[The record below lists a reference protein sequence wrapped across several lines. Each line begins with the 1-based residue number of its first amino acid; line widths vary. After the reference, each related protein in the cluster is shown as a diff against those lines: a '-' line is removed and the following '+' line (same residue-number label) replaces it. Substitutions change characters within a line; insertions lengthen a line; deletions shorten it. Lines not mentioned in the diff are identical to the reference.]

1 MQASITQQLETINE
15 RYKELEDTIND
26 PEFATDYSKI
36 QEVAKEKSSLESVVA
51 LYHRYRKV
59 QTEINDTEEIIAH
72 ENDKELVELALDD
85 LSTLRI
91 EVGTLETELLAALRP
106 KDPRDSKNV
115 IIEIRAGTGGGEA
128 SLFAGDLYRMYARYA
143 EEHRWAIDILNSSET
158 ELGGVKEIVFQLN
171 GKGVYGRLKFEG
183 GTHRV
188 QRVPATETSGRIHT
202 SAATVVVLPEVDEVE
217 VEIRT
222 EDLEIE
228 TMRAGGHG
236 GQNVNKVS
244 SAVRIVHR
252 PTGLTVACQDERS
265 QHRNKDKAMAI
276 LRARLF
282 DLEQKKQAEEISAER
297 RPQVGSGDRSE
308 KIRTYNFPQNRVTDH
323 RIGVTLHNLPQ
334 MLNGQLDG
342 LLDQLSAAANEN

>member
-15 RYKELEDTIND
+15 RYKELEDTINN

-158 ELGGVKEIVFQLN
+158 ELGGVKEIVFQRN
-171 GKGVYGRLKFEG
+171 GNGVYGRLKFEG

-188 QRVPATETSGRIHT
+188 QRVPATETSVRIHT

-236 GQNVNKVS
+236 GQNVTKVS
-244 SAVRIVHR
+244 AAGRIVHR

-308 KIRTYNFPQNRVTDH
+308 KIRTYNFPQDRVTDH
-323 RIGVTLHNLPQ
+323 RINLT
-334 MLNGQLDG
+334 MHKLEEF
-342 LLDQLSAAANEN
+342 LSGDAF

>member
-1 MQASITQQLETINE
+1 MTQQLETINE
-15 RYKELEDTIND
+15 RYKELEDTINN

-85 LSTLRI
+85 LSKLKI
-91 EVGTLETELLAALRP
+91 EVGTLEIELLAALRP

-222 EDLEIE
+222 EDLDIE

>member
-15 RYKELEDTIND
+15 RYKELEDTINN

-85 LSTLRI
+85 LSKLKI
-91 EVGTLETELLAALRP
+91 EVGTLEIELLAALRP

-222 EDLEIE
+222 EDLDIE

>member
-1 MQASITQQLETINE
+1 
-15 RYKELEDTIND
+15 
-26 PEFATDYSKI
+26 
-36 QEVAKEKSSLESVVA
+36 
-51 LYHRYRKV
+51 
-59 QTEINDTEEIIAH
+59 
-72 ENDKELVELALDD
+72 
-85 LSTLRI
+85 
-91 EVGTLETELLAALRP
+91 
-106 KDPRDSKNV
+106 
-115 IIEIRAGTGGGEA
+115 
-128 SLFAGDLYRMYARYA
+128 
-143 EEHRWAIDILNSSET
+143 
-158 ELGGVKEIVFQLN
+158 
-171 GKGVYGRLKFEG
+171 
-183 GTHRV
+183 
-188 QRVPATETSGRIHT
+188 
-202 SAATVVVLPEVDEVE
+202 
-217 VEIRT
+217 
-222 EDLEIE
+222 
-228 TMRAGGHG
+228 MRAGGHG

>member
-15 RYKELEDTIND
+15 RYKELEDTINN

-143 EEHRWAIDILNSSET
+143 EEHRSAIDILNSSET

>member
-15 RYKELEDTIND
+15 RYKELEDTINN

-252 PTGLTVACQDERS
+252 PTGLTVAC
-265 QHRNKDKAMAI
+265 
-276 LRARLF
+276 
-282 DLEQKKQAEEISAER
+282 
-297 RPQVGSGDRSE
+297 
-308 KIRTYNFPQNRVTDH
+308 
-323 RIGVTLHNLPQ
+323 
-334 MLNGQLDG
+334 
-342 LLDQLSAAANEN
+342 

>member
-1 MQASITQQLETINE
+1 MHASIVHQLETINS
-15 RYKELEDTIND
+15 RYQELEETIND
-26 PEFATDYSKI
+26 PTIATDYSKI
-36 QEVAKEKSSLESVVA
+36 QEVAKEKSGLESVIG
-51 LYHRYRKV
+51 LYHRYLKV
-59 QTEINDTEEIIAH
+59 ETEINETEEIIDEEA
-72 ENDKELVELALDD
+72 DKEIVELATED
-85 LSTLRI
+85 LSTLK
-91 EVGTLETELLAALRP
+91 EELVTLERDLLSALRP
-106 KDPRDSKNV
+106 KDPRDSKNAIV
-115 IIEIRAGTGGGEA
+115 EIRAGTGGGEA
-128 SLFAGDLYRMYARYA
+128 SLFAGDLYRMYSRYA
-143 EEHRWAIDILNSSET
+143 EEHRWVIDILSSSET

-188 QRVPATETSGRIHT
+188 QRVPTTETSGRIHT

-217 VEIRT
+217 VDIRP

-334 MLNGQLDG
+334 MLSGQLDS
-342 LLDQLSAAANEN
+342 LFDQLSAAANES

>member
-15 RYKELEDTIND
+15 RYKELEDTINN

-228 TMRAGGHG
+228 TRRAGGHG

>member
-15 RYKELEDTIND
+15 RYKELEDTINN

-85 LSTLRI
+85 LSTLKI

>member
-15 RYKELEDTIND
+15 RYKELEDTINN

-85 LSTLRI
+85 LSTLKI

-222 EDLEIE
+222 EDLDIE

>member
-15 RYKELEDTIND
+15 RYKELEDTINN

-282 DLEQKKQAEEISAER
+282 DLEQKKQAEEIAKKKMADLNATNIEGAINMVKGSAVSMGMEIIN
-297 RPQVGSGDRSE
+297 S
-308 KIRTYNFPQNRVTDH
+308 
-323 RIGVTLHNLPQ
+323 
-334 MLNGQLDG
+334 
-342 LLDQLSAAANEN
+342 

>member
-15 RYKELEDTIND
+15 RYKELEDTINT

-59 QTEINDTEEIIAH
+59 QAEINDTEEIIAH

>member
-1 MQASITQQLETINE
+1 MQTSIAQQLEKINS
-15 RYKELEDTIND
+15 RYQQLEEIIND
-26 PEFATDYSKI
+26 PDIATDYSKI
-36 QEVAKEKSSLESVVA
+36 QEVAIEKSGLESVVG
-51 LYHRYRKV
+51 LYHRYLRIA
-59 QTEINDTEEIIAH
+59 TEIGETEEIISH
-72 ENDKELVELALDD
+72 ERDKEIVGLALEDLTPLQDELA
-85 LSTLRI
+85 
-91 EVGTLETELLAALRP
+91 TLERDLLAALRP
-106 KDPRDSKNV
+106 QDPRDSKNV

-128 SLFAGDLYRMYARYA
+128 SLFAGDLYRMYLRYA
-143 EEHRWAIDILNSSET
+143 EEHRWSIDILSSSET

-188 QRVPATETSGRIHT
+188 QRVPTTETSGRIHT

-217 VEIRT
+217 VDIKP

-244 SAVRIVHR
+244 SAVRIVHL

-282 DLEQKKQAEEISAER
+282 DFEQKKQAEEISAER

-323 RIGVTLHNLPQ
+323 RISVTLHNLPQ

-342 LLDQLSAAANEN
+342 LLDQLSAAANED

>member
-1 MQASITQQLETINE
+1 MQASIAQQLETINN
-15 RYKELEDTIND
+15 RYQELEETIND
-26 PEFATDYSKI
+26 PSIATDYTKI
-36 QEVAKEKSSLESVVA
+36 QEVAKEKSGLESIVR
-51 LYHRYRKV
+51 LYQRYLKIE
-59 QTEINDTEEIIAH
+59 TEIAETDELITQEA
-72 ENDKELVELALDD
+72 DKELVELAMEDIGPLKDE
-85 LSTLRI
+85 LA
-91 EVGTLETELLAALRP
+91 TLESDLLAVLRP
-106 KDPRDSKNV
+106 QDPRDSKN
-115 IIEIRAGTGGGEA
+115 IIVEIRAGTGGGEA
-128 SLFAGDLYRMYARYA
+128 SLFARDLYQMYSRYA
-143 EEHRWAIDILNSSET
+143 EEHRWGIDILSSSET
-158 ELGGVKEIVFQLN
+158 ELGGIKEIVFQLN

-188 QRVPATETSGRIHT
+188 QRVPTTETSGRIHT
-202 SAATVVVLPEVDEVE
+202 SAATVVVLPEVNE
-217 VEIRT
+217 VEIEIRS
-222 EDLEIE
+222 EDLQVD

-244 SAVRIVHR
+244 SAVRLVHL
-252 PTGLTVACQDERS
+252 PTGLTVVCQDERS

-282 DLEQKKQAEEISAER
+282 DLEQKKQADEISAER

-342 LLDQLSAAANEN
+342 LLDQLSAANEN